1 MEYIASFFTHSGAI
15 KYSRFLNKLNINNQT
30 IPVPRKLSSNC
41 GIGVKFNYE
50 DNLNNI
56 LAEDIEKL
64 FSVKMD
70 NMSVYIVLNS

>member
-30 IPVPRKLSSNC
+30 MPVPRKLSSNC
-41 GIGVKFNYE
+41 GIGVKFNYKG
-50 DNLNNI
+50 NLNNI

-70 NMSVYIVLNS
+70 NMNVYIVLNS